1 MSVVWLGLGAN
12 IGDRLSHLQI
22 AIEKL
27 RLHLC
32 SVEVA
37 GFYETAPRDYLDQAD
52 FVNTV
57 IRAETDLSPLDLL
70 ALLHKIEAEGGRK
83 RSDDSLEEI
92 PEKGPR
98 TIDIDILL
106 YDDLCEIF
114 NTQAGGLLIIPH
126 KSMHERLFVLKPLLD
141 LDDNLTDPRDGV
153 LWRDKA
159 SRLGEQRVKPI
170 NV

>member
-12 IGDRLSHLQI
+12 IGDRLSHLQN

-27 RLHLC
+27 RLHLR

-57 IRAETDLSPLDLL
+57 IRGETDLSPLNLL
-70 ALLHKIEAEGGRK
+70 VFLHKIEAEGGRK
-83 RSDDSLEEI
+83 RSNDSIEEI

-106 YDDLCEIF
+106 YDDLCKTYTTE
-114 NTQAGGLLIIPH
+114 TGGLLTIPH

-141 LDDNLTDPRDGV
+141 IDYNLTDPRDGV

-159 SRLGEQRVKPI
+159 SVLGEQRVIPI
-170 NV
+170 K